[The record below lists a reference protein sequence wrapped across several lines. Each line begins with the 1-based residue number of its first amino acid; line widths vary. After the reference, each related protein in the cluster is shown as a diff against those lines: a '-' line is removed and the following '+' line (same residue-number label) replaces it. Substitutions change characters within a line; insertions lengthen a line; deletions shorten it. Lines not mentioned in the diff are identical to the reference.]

1 MSDEALGTRGVPATA
16 CGVASAARLSAGIEL
31 TSAAE
36 IRAYVDEVWPS
47 FLDDLEALVAVPSV
61 VDESR
66 TAAGAPWGLEC
77 RRALDVAMDVARR
90 QGLAV
95 VDCDGHVA
103 YGELAGETPEQVATI
118 AHVDVVPAGE
128 GWTVEPYTVTRRE
141 GVLLGRGVLDDKG
154 AALASIYAAGFLA
167 RRVHN
172 GWKPQ
177 RTLRCIW
184 GASEEAGMMDVRRYL
199 ADHEP
204 PAFLF
209 TPDAEFAVCCGEK
222 GCVNA
227 EVSHAVDSAGAII
240 ELAGGVARNA
250 VPARAEALVR
260 MDARVD
266 GLPRA
271 EGIDVEPAG
280 DGVARI
286 VAHGVAGHAA
296 EPAGT
301 VNAINVL
308 VAYLAVCGICSAAE
322 CEFLG
327 FCKRALGAWDGSGL
341 GIDIADELFGGLTCI
356 GGTVRTQAGRFVL
369 TLDARL
375 PGAADVEQVGHRI
388 EDVACECGCE
398 ARITHT
404 REPFAMDPQSP
415 EVMVLRRAYE
425 EFAGR
430 HAVPFAIGGGTYAHH
445 FPHAVGF
452 GPLDRT
458 EPLPDWVGPEHG
470 PDEGIWEHQL
480 KRALAIYI
488 RSLESLLNPKVG
500 TDPKL
505 G

>member
-1 MSDEALGTRGVPATA
+1 MSDETMEARGVFAA
-16 CGVASAARLSAGIEL
+16 VCGVAGAAGSTTGTEL
-31 TSAAE
+31 TPAAE
-36 IRAYVDEVWPS
+36 IRAYVDKVWPS
-47 FLDDLEALVAVPSV
+47 FLDDLEALVVVPSV

-66 TAAGAPWGLEC
+66 AVAGAPWGLEC
-77 RRALDVAMDVARR
+77 HRALCVAMDVARR
-90 QGLAV
+90 QGLSI
-95 VDCDGHVA
+95 VDCDGYVA

-128 GWTVEPYTVTRRE
+128 GWTVEPYALTRRE
-141 GVLLGRGVLDDKG
+141 GVLMGRGVLDDKG

-167 RRVHN
+167 RRVRN

-177 RTLRCIW
+177 RTLRCIL

-199 ADHEP
+199 TGHEP

-227 EVSHAVDSAGAII
+227 
-240 ELAGGVARNA
+240 
-250 VPARAEALVR
+250 
-260 MDARVD
+260 
-266 GLPRA
+266 
-271 EGIDVEPAG
+271 
-280 DGVARI
+280 VARI

-301 VNAINVL
+301 VNAIGVL
-308 VAYLAVCGICSAAE
+308 AAYLAACGICSAAE
-322 CEFLG
+322 REFLG

-341 GIDIADELFGGLTCI
+341 GIDVADELFGGLTCI

-369 TLDARL
+369 TLDVRL
-375 PGAADVEQVGHRI
+375 PGAADVERVSRRI
-388 EDVACECGCE
+388 EGVARECGCE
-398 ARITHT
+398 VRITHT
-404 REPFAMDPQSP
+404 REPFTMDPQSP

-430 HAVPFAIGGGTYAHH
+430 PAVPFAIGGGTYAHH
-445 FPHAVGF
+445 FPRAVGF

-470 PDEGIWEHQL
+470 PNEGIWEHQL

-488 RSLESLLNPKVG
+488 RSLESLLNSKVG
-500 TDPKL
+500 TDSEFD
-505 G
+505 

>member
-1 MSDEALGTRGVPATA
+1 MSDEVMEARGVPAAA
-16 CGVASAARLSAGIEL
+16 CGVACASGLTTGAEL
-31 TSAAE
+31 TPAAE
-36 IRAYVDEVWPS
+36 VCAYVDKVWPS
-47 FLDDLEALVAVPSV
+47 FLDDLEVLVAVPSV

-66 TAAGAPWGLEC
+66 ATAGAPWGPEC
-77 RRALDVAMDVARR
+77 RRALDVAMGAARR

-95 VDCDGHVA
+95 VDCDGYVA

-128 GWTVEPYTVTRRE
+128 GWTVEPYAVTHRE

-154 AALASIYAAGFLA
+154 AALASIYAAGFLT
-167 RRVHN
+167 RRVHG
-172 GWKPQ
+172 GWEPQ
-177 RTLRCIW
+177 RTLRCIL

-199 ADHEP
+199 AGHEP

-260 MDARVD
+260 MDARMD

-280 DGVARI
+280 EGAIRI
-286 VAHGVAGHAA
+286 VARGVAGHAA

-301 VNAINVL
+301 VNAIGVL
-308 VAYLAVCGICSAAE
+308 VTYLAAHGICSAAE
-322 CEFLG
+322 REFLG
-327 FCKRALGAWDGSGL
+327 FCKLALGAWDGSGL
-341 GIDIADELFGGLTCI
+341 GIDVADELFGGLTCI

-369 TLDARL
+369 TLDVRL
-375 PGAADVEQVGHRI
+375 PGAADVEQVSRRI

-398 ARITHT
+398 ARVTHT
-404 REPFAMDPQSP
+404 REPFAMDSQSP
-415 EVMVLRRAYE
+415 DVMALRRAYE

-445 FPHAVGF
+445 FPCAVGF
-452 GPLDRT
+452 GPLDRA

-488 RSLESLLNPKVG
+488 RSLEFLLNPKVE